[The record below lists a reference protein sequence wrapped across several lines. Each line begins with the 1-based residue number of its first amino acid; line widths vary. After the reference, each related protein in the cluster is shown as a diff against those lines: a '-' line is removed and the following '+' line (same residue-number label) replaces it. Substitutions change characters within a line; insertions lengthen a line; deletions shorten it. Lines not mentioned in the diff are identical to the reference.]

1 MTTNGPALLIEEPLA
16 PSANGVPSELNDIR
30 PAIEIVSLWEYA
42 GWALFLMAVL
52 VLAYFLTRYFLK
64 NRKKQMSEQ
73 ASRPITPSH
82 ILARKRLDAALEH
95 LHDTRLFCVLV
106 SDAIRKYLG
115 DRFELRAPERTTEEF
130 LGELQSSASLNAS
143 QKETLHSF
151 LKQCDLAKFARADML
166 GKELKSLHDIGLQ
179 FVRETE
185 PEVISA
191 PGAKL
196 NQEVQS
202 TVSGSQKERSHDS

>member
-16 PSANGVPSELNDIR
+16 PSTNGVPSELNDIR
-30 PAIEIVSLWEYA
+30 PAIEIISLWEYA
-42 GWALFLMAVL
+42 GWALFLIAVL
-52 VLAYFLTRYFLK
+52 VLAYFLTRYFLR
-64 NRKKQMSEQ
+64 NRKKRMSEQ
-73 ASRPITPSH
+73 ASRPMTPSH

-106 SDAIRKYLG
+106 SDAIRKYLE
-115 DRFELRAPERTTEEF
+115 DRFQLRAPERTTEEF

-202 TVSGSQKERSHDS
+202 TVSESQKERSHDS